1 MPNHPKV
8 EAVKSPLQPLLSSSL
23 YQLKGLYMRIH
34 FKQSQVEIFLS
45 SKINFGQ
52 IPIDIVFAT
61 SLEVQQQQVVM
72 MRKNWMVHH
81 SLSKFESIVFGGVF
95 LPLFGNYV
103 SG

>member
-1 MPNHPKV
+1 
-8 EAVKSPLQPLLSSSL
+8 
-23 YQLKGLYMRIH
+23 MRIH

-45 SKINFGQ
+45 SKITFGQ

-61 SLEVQQQQVVM
+61 SLVEVQQQQVVM
-72 MRKNWMVHH
+72 VMMRENWMVHH
-81 SLSKFESIVFGGVF
+81 SLSKFESIVIGGVF